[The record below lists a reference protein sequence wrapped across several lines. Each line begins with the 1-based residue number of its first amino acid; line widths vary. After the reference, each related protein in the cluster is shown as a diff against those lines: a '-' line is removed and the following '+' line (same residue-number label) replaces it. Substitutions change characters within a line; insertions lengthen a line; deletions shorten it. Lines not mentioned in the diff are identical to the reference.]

1 MGTFLQTVGNLLP
14 YHLLSYGA
22 LLGTELF
29 QSFINTKI
37 CYQALPM
44 KEFINLQK
52 RLFPI
57 YFGTQ
62 IGLTVLTAATHPP
75 YSLISLVRDPWS
87 IAPLAVVGITGCL
100 NWIIYGPRTTTAS
113 LVRRALQ
120 GGFYEYCVSLLD
132 LIGDTES
139 ENNNPDSDGSKTHRA
154 NRTFAHNHAM
164 VIHLNAIAMI
174 ATVVYGF
181 SLSAT
186 LVAGM

>member
-1 MGTFLQTVGNLLP
+1 MDTFLKTVGNLLP

-22 LLGTELF
+22 LLGTELY

-44 KEFINLQK
+44 KEFIILQK

-62 IGLTVLTAATHPP
+62 VGLAALTAATRPP
-75 YSLISLVRDPWS
+75 YSIISLVRDPWGMAS
-87 IAPLAVVGITGCL
+87 LAVVAVTGCL

-120 GGFYEYCVSLLD
+120 
-132 LIGDTES
+132 ES
-139 ENNNPDSDGSKTHRA
+139 ENNNSDSDGSKTHRA
-154 NRTFAHNHAM
+154 NRNFTRNHAM
-164 VIHLNAIAMI
+164 AIHLNAIAMI

-186 LVAGM
+186 LVEGM